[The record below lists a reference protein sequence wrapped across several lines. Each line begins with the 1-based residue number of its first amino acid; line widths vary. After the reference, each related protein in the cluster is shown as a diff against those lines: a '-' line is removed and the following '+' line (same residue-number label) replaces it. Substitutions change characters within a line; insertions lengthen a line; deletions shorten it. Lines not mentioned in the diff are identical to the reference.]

1 MVFSWT
7 MEKLLLA
14 AATAAL
20 LSASTPSLAGASGF
34 ALVNQAGAG
43 LSGVEVRRTG
53 SADWRPLAPALS
65 PGARTQVAFSDPDC
79 AFDVKARLAGN
90 GEALWRGVNLCEV
103 KSVTLNRGASG
114 ETWVDYD

>member
-1 MVFSWT
+1 MKKRMIMAV
-7 MEKLLLA
+7 A
-14 AATAAL
+14 AVL
-20 LSASTPSLAGASGF
+20 VSASAPGLAGASGF
-34 ALVNQAGAG
+34 SLVNQAGAG

-65 PGARTQVAFSDPDC
+65 SGARTQVAFSDPDC
-79 AFDVKARLAGN
+79 AFDLKAKLAGD